1 MSRAPSAVALKNDR
15 SNHLGNAHDHLRSVV
30 TIAKKFQDSGAGAI
44 TDQDIHRLAELSDK
58 CSRTLKKYL
67 NTRNFMESDQML
79 KAIDGEL
86 AKTLP
91 YDGFDHEI
99 NWLRRFGE
107 LCVER
112 CEYFISNDL
121 SSPASINVKSIDDLY
136 KQIISFREILGQKHV
151 DPLNIKTNLED
162 YINEVLKIASGTGL
176 VCEDG
181 LKYYVETSPFCA
193 RSIWL
198 GSKMFFHGTTN
209 LLSLLS
215 T

>member
-1 MSRAPSAVALKNDR
+1 MSTGSSAVALKNDR

-30 TIAKKFQDSGAGAI
+30 RIAKKFQDSGANAI

-91 YDGFDHEI
+91 YSGFDHEI

-107 LCVER
+107 LCVVR
-112 CEYFISNDL
+112 CEYFIDNDL
-121 SSPASINVKSIDDLY
+121 SSAASVNVQSIDALY
-136 KQIISFREILGQKHV
+136 NRIISFREVLGHMHV
-151 DPLNIKTNLED
+151 DPLNIRTNLEV
-162 YINEVLKIASGTGL
+162 YVNEVLKIASGTGL

-181 LKYYVETSPFCA
+181 LKYYVETSSFCA

-209 LLSLLS
+209 LLSLLE